1 MCILREYNYVY
12 VLLLSWFFLAVELFS
27 GEGIDLIII
36 YRRHPSLNIRKLKF
50 SGAIGLFSETNGG
63 VA

>member
-1 MCILREYNYVY
+1 MFFV
-12 VLLLSWFFLAVELFS
+12 VLVFLAVELFS

-50 SGAIGLFSETNGG
+50 SGAIGLFSSTTGG

>member
-12 VLLLSWFFLAVELFS
+12 VLLLSWFSWLLSCFS

-36 YRRHPSLNIRKLKF
+36 YRRHPSLNIQKLKF
-50 SGAIGLFSETNGG
+50 SGAIGLFSSTTGG